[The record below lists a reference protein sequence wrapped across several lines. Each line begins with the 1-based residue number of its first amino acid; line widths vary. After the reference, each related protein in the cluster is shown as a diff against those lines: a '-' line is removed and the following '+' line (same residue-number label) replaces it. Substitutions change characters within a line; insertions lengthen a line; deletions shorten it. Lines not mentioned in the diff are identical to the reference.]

1 MRLVITASCVGTM
14 IEWYDFFIFGSLAT
28 ILATQ
33 FYPPGNATVGYLQ
46 ALATFAVGFAV
57 RPIGALLFGR
67 IGDRVGRKTT
77 FLATLLLMGGATSAI
92 GLLPS
97 YHQIGVAAPVL
108 LVLLRLLQGLAISGE
123 YGGATVYVG
132 EHAPPNERGYYTS
145 FIYTTGTAGL
155 LLSLLVIV
163 AVRRSI
169 GEAAFAAWGWR
180 VPFLLSAVLVALS
193 YYIRRRLEEA
203 PVFVELKA
211 AGRLSD
217 SPVRDSFGGR
227 QWRTIAVLLLGL
239 FMGHAVI
246 FYTGQFYALTFL
258 QTALK
263 LPPDVGF
270 NVVTVALVLAA
281 PFFIFFGWLS
291 DRIDRRIIVFTGFAL
306 SAIGFYP
313 IYHWMAAAAQP
324 LNTPLLTL
332 LVFIQVVFVAMCT
345 GPLGAVLIDA
355 FPPQVRYTSVSF
367 VHHAATGWFGGFL
380 PLIATALVTRT
391 GNIYAGL
398 YYPIT
403 IIVIA
408 LAVGL
413 LWLPNHQQSARV
425 RDHA

>member
-1 MRLVITASCVGTM
+1 M